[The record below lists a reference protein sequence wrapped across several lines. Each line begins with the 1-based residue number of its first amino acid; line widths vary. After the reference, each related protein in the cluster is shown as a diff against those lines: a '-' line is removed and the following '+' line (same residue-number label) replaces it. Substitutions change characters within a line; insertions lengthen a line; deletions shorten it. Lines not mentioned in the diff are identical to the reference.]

1 MRTEVASSHAPAVA
15 GGSEMPAVLAVAAQA
30 RSRLPWLWW
39 GGWAM
44 LVISWPLWLLMQVD
58 ERTLQGVN
66 VWVKPWKFHVSAGV
80 HLLTLAWCA
89 ALLRPTPRR
98 ARGFGAMS
106 AVVLATAVFELAYIT
121 WRAARGEA
129 SHFNVGDPLAGA
141 MYTLMGVMAVLLLGA
156 AGVLGW
162 WIWRARDFEHG
173 LVLQRGLGLA
183 LMAGWLL
190 GTVAG
195 AYMGG
200 QGGQGGHGVGV
211 QPHDAQA
218 AAAHALPI
226 VGWLRGGGDLRVAHF
241 FGMHAM
247 HVLGAAAWAAAWWA
261 ARRASPQPA
270 VSSGAVLT
278 GLYVLAAV
286 YAGFTV
292 FTFVQAVAGQPFL

>member
-1 MRTEVASSHAPAVA
+1 MQAELASLAAQGAA
-15 GGSEMPAVLAVAAQA
+15 GGSIRAGVAVVAAQA
-30 RSRLPWLWW
+30 RARFPGLWW

-44 LVISWPLWLLMQVD
+44 LAMSLPLLLLMQVD
-58 ERTLQGVN
+58 ERTLGGVN
-66 VWVKPWKFHVSAGV
+66 VWVKPWKFHVSAGL

-89 ALLRPTPRR
+89 ALLRPTPAR
-98 ARGFGAMS
+98 ARAFRAMT

-121 WRAARGEA
+121 GRAALGQA

-173 LVLQRGLGLA
+173 PVLQRGLGLA
-183 LMAGWLL
+183 LMVGWLL
-190 GTVAG
+190 GTAAG

-200 QGGQGGHGVGV
+200 QPGHGVGV
-211 QPHDAQA
+211 QAQD
-218 AAAHALPI
+218 AAHTLAI
-226 VGWLRGGGDLRVAHF
+226 VGWPRSGGDLRVAHF

-247 HVLGAAAWAAAWWA
+247 HVLGLAAWLAATWA
-261 ARRASPQPA
+261 ARRPA
-270 VSSGAVLT
+270 RHAAVQHGMVLA
-278 GLYVLAAV
+278 GLYVLATV

-292 FTFVQAVAGQPFL
+292 FTFVQAVTGRPFW

>member
-1 MRTEVASSHAPAVA
+1 MPTDVASSSSSYTPAVA
-15 GGSEMPAVLAVAAQA
+15 GGSAMPAVLAVAAQA
-30 RSRLPWLWW
+30 RARLPWLWW

-44 LVISWPLWLLMQVD
+44 LAISLPLWLLMQVD

-66 VWVKPWKFHVSAGV
+66 VWLKPWKFHVSAGV

-98 ARGFGAMS
+98 ARALGAMS
-106 AVVLATAVFELAYIT
+106 TVVLATAVFELAYIT

-162 WIWRARDFEHG
+162 WIWRACDFEHG
-173 LVLQRGLGLA
+173 PVLQRGLGLA

-200 QGGQGGHGVGV
+200 QGGHGVGV

-218 AAAHALPI
+218 AARALPI

-261 ARRASPQPA
+261 AGRTSRQSA
-270 VSSGAVLT
+270 VNRGTPLA

-292 FTFVQAVAGQPFL
+292 FTFAQAVTGRPFL